1 MKKLITQVQK
11 TFQSSLF
18 RKWFFLL
25 FALFASVIFCF
36 TFYSYHHFKKNLQSE
51 FTSYSKLLIER
62 VTTSADDSLDGARMI
77 MNALSESSNVR
88 IYMYQERPSEL
99 IPDVYSRISHET
111 YAYMNSLAYVDSIY
125 LYSPASQTIMASGA
139 AYPQSLSAFKDTNWL
154 DHAAESTEDSYILLS
169 RKKNDHY
176 PCLLTMIQSL
186 ETPSESGTV
195 LLNLDFSKM
204 SFLST
209 YEAELMQ
216 SLYIVT
222 DAGKIL
228 YRNNQEDILEPLEVI
243 DELSHFDSS
252 QASLSTFIDSSTPYV
267 YVQQHSDHYPWYYIS
282 VTYIN
287 EYSARLSDISSA
299 MAIFLLAV
307 IFVAVILTF
316 FFVILSSNPLRVI
329 SEYLEMP
336 TNENLESFN
345 SPEIRQ
351 IIQHVMVY
359 IRTNETLSKELQNQV
374 DLQNKATLLALQSQ
388 INPHFLFNTLN
399 TIRTREIESLGY
411 DHDVPALT
419 LRLSRLLQYAL
430 DSTDLVPL
438 ETEFYYTGIYLDIL
452 NERYQKQ
459 LHFDIGMA
467 ADVSN
472 ARIPKLTLQP
482 LIENA
487 VFHGF
492 SHHVESFNRI
502 TITAVR
508 SGTNCVLTVSDNG
521 LGIPPEKLKAL
532 VADLEDPENLPS
544 SSIGLHNT
552 ALRMHLL
559 FGTRFKIDIQST
571 VNEGTSVRLLFPI
584 IEASE

>member
-1 MKKLITQVQK
+1 MKKIITQVQK
-11 TFQSSLF
+11 IFQSPLF

-51 FTSYSKLLIER
+51 FTSYSKLLTER
-62 VTTSADDSLDGARMI
+62 VTTSTDDSLDRARLI

-99 IPDVYSRISHET
+99 ISDVYSRISYEN
-111 YAYMNSLAYVDSIY
+111 YAYINSLAYVDSIY
-125 LYSPASQTIMASGA
+125 LYSPASQTIMENGA
-139 AYPQSLSAFKDTNWL
+139 AYPQSLSSFKDTNWL
-154 DHAAESTEDSYILLS
+154 DHAAGSTEDSYILFA

-176 PCLLTMIQSL
+176 PCLLTMLQPL
-186 ETPSESGTV
+186 KTPSGSGTV

-222 DAGKIL
+222 DDGKIL
-228 YRNNQEDILEPLEVI
+228 YRNNQEDILESLEVI
-243 DELSHFDSS
+243 DELSHFDGS
-252 QASLSTFIDSSTPYV
+252 QDSLSTFIDSSTPYV

-287 EYSARLSDISSA
+287 EYSSRLSDISSA
-299 MAIFLLAV
+299 MAIFLFAV
-307 IFVAVILTF
+307 IFVAAILTF

-359 IRTNETLSKELQNQV
+359 IRTNETLSKELENQV

-430 DSTDLVPL
+430 DSIDLVPL

-459 LHFDIGMA
+459 LHFDIDVA
-467 ADVSN
+467 DDVSH

-492 SHHVESFNRI
+492 SHHAESSNRL
-502 TITAVR
+502 TITAVK

-521 LGIPPEKLKAL
+521 LGIPQEKLKAL
-532 VADLEDPENLPS
+532 LTDLKDPDKLPS

-571 VNEGTSVRLLFPI
+571 VNEGTSVHLQFPI

>member
-1 MKKLITQVQK
+1 MKKLFSQVQK
-11 TFQSSLF
+11 TFQSDLF

-25 FALFASVIFCF
+25 FTLFACLIFCS
-36 TFYSYHHFKKNLQSE
+36 TFYFYHHFKKNLQSE
-51 FTSYSKLLIER
+51 FTSYSKLLTER
-62 VTTSADDSLDGARMI
+62 VTTSVDDSVNGAALI

-88 IYMYQERPSEL
+88 IYMYQERPSAL
-99 IPDVYSRISHET
+99 ISDVYSRISYET

-125 LYSPASQTIMASGA
+125 LYSPASQTVMESGA
-139 AYPQSLSAFKDTNWL
+139 KYPQSLSSFKDINWL
-154 DHAAESTEDSYILLS
+154 DRVEESQEDSYILFA
-169 RKKNDHY
+169 REKNDHY

-186 ETPSESGTV
+186 ETPIGNGAV
-195 LLNLDFSKM
+195 LINLNFSKM

-222 DAGKIL
+222 DDGAIL
-228 YRNNQEDILEPLEVI
+228 YRHNQENILEPLEVI
-243 DELSHFDSS
+243 EELSHFDST
-252 QASLSTFIDSSTPYV
+252 QASLSAFIDGNTPYV

-299 MAIFLLAV
+299 MAIFLFAV
-307 IFVAVILTF
+307 IFVAAILTF

-336 TNENLESFN
+336 TNEDLESFN

-359 IRTNETLSKELQNQV
+359 IQANETLSKELENQV

-419 LRLSRLLQYAL
+419 LTLSRLLQYAL
-430 DSTDLVPL
+430 DSTDLVSL
-438 ETEFYYTGIYLDIL
+438 ETEFFYTGLYLDIL

-459 LHFDIGMA
+459 LHFDIDVA
-467 ADVSN
+467 ADVSS
-472 ARIPKLTLQP
+472 ALIPKLTLQP

-492 SHHVESFNRI
+492 SYLANSSSRI

-508 SGTNCVLTVSDNG
+508 NGSNCTLSVNDNG
-521 LGIPPEKLKAL
+521 VGIPPEKLKQL
-532 VADLEDPENLPS
+532 IADLEHPENLPS

-559 FGTRFKIDIQST
+559 FGTRFKIDIQSA
-571 VNEGTSVRLLFPI
+571 VNEGTSVQLHFPV